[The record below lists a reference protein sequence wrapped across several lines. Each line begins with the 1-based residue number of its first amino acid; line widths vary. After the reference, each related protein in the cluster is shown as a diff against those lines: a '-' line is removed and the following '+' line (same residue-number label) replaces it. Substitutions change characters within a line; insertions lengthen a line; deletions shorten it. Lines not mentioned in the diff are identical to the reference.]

1 MLKRNLAVKE
11 APERWQDSAADG
23 SFDIVVCF
31 EQKVFELVIEGKLRV
46 NIMVCDG
53 GRSCYG
59 QL

>member
-31 EQKVFELVIEGKLRV
+31 EQRVFELVIEGKHR
-46 NIMVCDG
+46 
-53 GRSCYG
+53 GRTCARQASVMPK
-59 QL
+59 L

>member
-31 EQKVFELVIEGKLRV
+31 EQRVFELVIEGKHHGSMGWLCSV
-46 NIMVCDG
+46 
-53 GRSCYG
+53 
-59 QL
+59 